1 MAMKSWRVSPT
12 ATTTTTART
21 TSMMKSSAEAS
32 HAPSRGF
39 LAARVPLY
47 QRRIEDVL
55 ARALEIES
63 GATER
68 LLQAMRYSTL
78 AGGKRV
84 RPVLVYATGEAL
96 GAPLETLDAAAA
108 AVELIHVYSLVH
120 DDLPAMD
127 NDDLRRG
134 RPTCHRAFDEATA
147 ILTGDALQARAFE
160 LLTHAPASIAPAAR
174 LEMLRVLADAIGTRG
189 MAGGQAIDLES
200 VKQTLDEAAL
210 ERMHRQKTGALIQ
223 ASVLLGAISAGLQ
236 SAPERAALTE
246 FGAEIGLAFQIQDD
260 ILDVEGTTTEL
271 GKRAGADADR
281 VKPTYPSVLGL
292 DRARAEAIARRD
304 RALAALAPL
313 GPRFAPLSE
322 FAHFLVARVN

>member
-1 MAMKSWRVSPT
+1 M
-12 ATTTTTART
+12 
-21 TSMMKSSAEAS
+21 
-32 HAPSRGF
+32 
-39 LAARVPLY
+39 
-47 QRRIEDVL
+47 L
-55 ARALEIES
+55 ARALEID
-63 GATER
+63 GAATPR
-68 LLQAMRYSTL
+68 LLEAMRYSTL

-96 GAPLETLDAAAA
+96 GAPLELLDAAAA

-147 ILTGDALQARAFE
+147 ILVGDALQARAFE
-160 LLTHAPASIAPAAR
+160 
-174 LEMLRVLADAIGTRG
+174 VLAQR
-189 MAGGQAIDLES
+189 AGRASPRMRVSKCCAYSPMPSARAAWPADRPSISKPSNKSLG
-200 VKQTLDEAAL
+200 EAAL

-236 SAPERAALTE
+236 DVPQRAALAE

-260 ILDVEGTTTEL
+260 ILDVEGTTTTL

-281 VKPTYPSVLGL
+281 VKPTYPSVHRPGKI
-292 DRARAEAIARRD
+292 ARAGARAPRSRDCCARRPGA
-304 RALAALAPL
+304 RASLP
-313 GPRFAPLSE
+313 
-322 FAHFLVARVN
+322 

>member
-1 MAMKSWRVSPT
+1 M
-12 ATTTTTART
+12 
-21 TSMMKSSAEAS
+21 TSGAEAA
-32 HAPSRGF
+32 HVPAPSF
-39 LAARVPLY
+39 LVERVPHY
-47 QRRIEDVL
+47 QKRIEGVL
-55 ARALEIES
+55 SRMLDIEG
-63 GATER
+63 GATSR
-68 LLQAMRYSTL
+68 LLEAMRYSTL
-78 AGGKRV
+78 GGGKRV
-84 RPVLVYATGEAL
+84 RPVLVYASGEAL
-96 GAPLETLDAAAA
+96 GAPLEVLDAPAA

-160 LLTHAPASIAPAAR
+160 VLAQSPSSLSATAR

-200 VKQTLDEAAL
+200 VKQSLGEAEL

-223 ASVLLGAISAGLQ
+223 ASVLLGALAAGIQ
-236 SAPERAALTE
+236 GGPERAALTT

-260 ILDVEGTTTEL
+260 ILDVEGTTQAL

-281 VKPTYPSVLGL
+281 IKPTYPSVLGL
-292 DRARAEAIARRD
+292 DRSRAQALACRD
-304 RALAALAPL
+304 RAKAALLPL
-313 GPRFAPLSE
+313 GPRFEHLGE
-322 FAHFLVARVN
+322 FADFLVSRLS